1 MSDWLDS
8 FELMGS
14 SLNEGE
20 KSLMRF
26 AMRKERERIIKLLED
41 DERKFRAIAFGT
53 AMDSY
58 YSKWDAAV
66 FEIQA
71 DYADDLQH
79 RLKFGELDWADEAD
93 EADEEEDD

>member
-1 MSDWLDS
+1 MSDRKLMLDDPAAYYMQVGA
-8 FELMGS
+8 EQ
-14 SLNEGE
+14 
-20 KSLMRF
+20 
-26 AMRKERERIIKLLED
+26 ERERIIKLLED

-79 RLKFGELDWADEAD
+79 RLKFGEIDWADEAD
-93 EADEEEDD
+93 EEDDD